1 MLKIRGLE
9 KKYGKNPA
17 LSGLDMDVGEG
28 AIYGLVGRNGAGKT
42 TAMKIITGLICPDAG
57 EVRIG
62 GKDGISRPA
71 QIREMIG
78 YVPDYCGCYNNLSV
92 EEYMDFFAA
101 AYGLR
106 GLKARNVW
114 FRLIERVGL
123 QDKLYH
129 TVDELSRGMQQ
140 RLCLAR
146 GLIHDPVFLV
156 MDEPTSGLDPASSY
170 EFRNMIKSL
179 NNEGKTILISSH
191 MLTELSEICT
201 DIGIIDHGR
210 MIVSGSLSSILR
222 QVEYSNPIKI
232 SILDGTSSA
241 LAVFRNNPGVRTI
254 SRSGHTF
261 MLNFDGDRKDE
272 ADLLRQLIDME
283 IPVREF
289 VREPGDLESF
299 FMQTIHYREERTI
312 LENDY

>member
-9 KKYGKNPA
+9 KRYGKNPA
-17 LSGLDMDVGEG
+17 LSGLDMEVKEG
-28 AIYGLVGRNGAGKT
+28 AVYGLVGRNGAGKT
-42 TAMKIITGLICPDAG
+42 TAMKIMAGLICPDKG
-57 EVRIG
+57 EVKIG
-62 GKDGISRPA
+62 GRDIISEAEEIKER
-71 QIREMIG
+71 IG
-78 YVPDYCGCYNNLSV
+78 YVPDYCGFYNNLTV
-92 EEYMDFFAA
+92 EEYMDFFSA
-101 AYGLR
+101 AYGWK
-106 GLKARNVW
+106 GLKGRKSW
-114 FRLIERVGL
+114 LRLIERVGL

-146 GLIHDPVFLV
+146 GLIHDPVFLI

-170 EFRNMIKSL
+170 EFRNLIKSL
-179 NNEGKTILISSH
+179 GSEGKTILISSH
-191 MLTELSEICT
+191 MLAELSEICT

-210 MIVSGSLSSILR
+210 MIVSGSLNHILR

-232 SILDGTSSA
+232 SILDGVSSA

-272 ADLLRQLIDME
+272 ADLLRELIEME

-299 FMQTIHYREERTI
+299 FMQTINHREERTI